1 MSLNLSSI
9 PVANLEGSKVP
20 ALEFGTSSN
29 ADVSGTNLDAN
40 SVGIT
45 QVVVVAK
52 PNAHGCSKGRRRR
65 RRDETSCRA
74 PPSSQEDNNPQI
86 SDEQPKGDSEMKEQ
100 QDSPESMPAFA
111 PVSESSC
118 PEDHFP
124 ICVAPNLLEN
134 PSAPGTFDTIP
145 WVEYNIPQ
153 TIEISEYSRFCAST
167 IELPTFFFFLRFSP
181 RSAFV
186 FNNCK
191 Y

>member
-1 MSLNLSSI
+1 MPLNLSSI
-9 PVANLEGSKVP
+9 PDSPLLISKDRKVP

-29 ADVSGTNLDAN
+29 ADVSGTNLEDAN

-52 PNAHGCSKGRRRR
+52 PDDAHVCSKGKRRR

-74 PPSSQEDNNPQI
+74 PPSSQQNNNPQI
-86 SDEQPKGDSEMKEQ
+86 SDEEPKRDSEMKEQ

-145 WVEYNIPQ
+145 WVGYNIPQ
-153 TIEISEYSRFCAST
+153 TIEISEYSRFCAS
-167 IELPTFFFFLRFSP
+167 IFELPDFLFIRFSP

-186 FNNCK
+186 
-191 Y
+191 